1 MATISV
7 MGIDIDKTEFGPRDY
22 VDFKRRLIEDL
33 SVLQD
38 LLADP
43 AFGVGDASLGAEL
56 ELYIV
61 GTDGNPLYANQEII
75 SEVNDPQLTVELNRY
90 NLEYNL
96 SPYLLTESAF
106 ANTEDE
112 ILKKLRE
119 LEAAATI
126 HKGRIVSIGILPTL
140 KLSDFGGHSVTERKR
155 YRALI
160 KQLIK
165 RRGNNFRVDIDGKN
179 PLKLDMEDITLEGA
193 NTSFQIHY
201 RVNPV
206 DFADTYNAIQLVTP
220 LAVAMGANSPT
231 LFGHSLWHE
240 TRVPLFKQSID
251 TRHVDR
257 YSWNAPA
264 RVNFGQGWAR
274 RDAAELFTEAVRIY
288 PPLLPICAE
297 YSSRQQQQDGKIP
310 TLAELRLH
318 LSTVWLWNRPV
329 YDDADGGHLRIEM
342 RALPAGPTPVDMV
355 ANAAFLIGLAEG
367 IRPHINQLL
376 PALPFHLGEYNFYR
390 AAQHGLEAKLV
401 WPQLNQQG
409 YREQA
414 ITDIID
420 QLLPY
425 AQQGLDAI
433 GVSKQESKRYL
444 TVIQQRL
451 ERKQNGA
458 IWQQKMLAKLN
469 QSMPAD
475 IAVHRLLDVFI
486 DHSNSNTPVAEW
498 PLL

>member
-1 MATISV
+1 

-22 VDFKRRLIEDL
+22 VDFENRLTENL
-33 SVLQD
+33 SVLRG

-43 AFGVGDASLGAEL
+43 AFGNGDASLGAEL

-61 GTDGNPLYANQEII
+61 GADGNPLYANQAII
-75 SEVNDPQLTVELNRY
+75 DTVNDPQLTVELNRY

-96 SPYLLTESAF
+96 TPYLLSQSAF
-106 ANTEDE
+106 ANTENE
-112 ILKKLRE
+112 IVNKLNE
-119 LEAAATI
+119 LDAAAAI
-126 HKGRIVSIGILPTL
+126 HNGRIVSIGILPTL
-140 KLSDFGGHSVTERKR
+140 KLSDFGSHSVTDRKR
-155 YRALI
+155 YHALI

-165 RRGNNFRVDIDGKN
+165 RRGNQFRVDINGEN
-179 PLKLDMEDITLEGA
+179 PLQLDMEDITLEGA
-193 NTSFQIHY
+193 NTSFQVHY

-220 LAVAMGANSPT
+220 LAVAIGANSPT

-257 YSWNAPA
+257 YSWNKPA

-274 RDAAELFTEAVRIY
+274 RDAFELFSEAVRIY
-288 PPLLPICAE
+288 PPLLPICAK
-297 YSSRQQQQDGKIP
+297 YSSRQQQQDGKMP
-310 TLAELRLH
+310 SLAELRLH
-318 LSTVWLWNRPV
+318 QSTVWLWNRPV

-376 PALPFHLGEYNFYR
+376 PALPFHLAEYNFYR
-390 AAQHGLEAKLV
+390 AAQHGLDAKLV
-401 WPQLNQQG
+401 WPQLNQHG
-409 YREQA
+409 YREQS
-414 ITDIID
+414 IIHIIN

-433 GVSKQESKRYL
+433 GVSRQESERYL

-458 IWQQKMLAKLN
+458 VWQQKMLAKLN
-469 QSMPAD
+469 QSMSSD
-475 IAVHRLLDVFI
+475 IALHQLLDIFI
-486 DHSNSNTPVAEW
+486 NHSNSNMPVAEW
-498 PLL
+498 PL